1 MKELKYIW
9 LFDSEGILT
18 HINDA
23 EKNRIYYQYVGDE
36 VEYIVRHGDINRK
49 HFSAKNPFNE
59 LSMVNFSGGGES
71 IDHYNAKMEI
81 VFNKKYFD
89 TIIGKE
95 ITFHRVL
102 AERKINNKIPD
113 ISCYDADNNLVMVI
127 EIYNT
132 NKKNDL
138 DIQALKKLNVP
149 VVEIDINDGNKCEH
163 LILPTLLEANRQIY
177 NEVERIKSDFKDRIR
192 RSEVIIQKF
201 RDKSRK
207 ELEELGEK
215 YRSGYSKISSE
226 HSFIEEQIEKEK
238 SDRIS
243 KIENYL
249 RYRIKRNIGDKTF
262 ITEIQ
267 SLEDEVE
274 RSRIE
279 FEKTN
284 DKTFKSKYRIDKIKS
299 GIESTKKEN
308 NRLELEIRNRRSDS
322 IKNAERCNIE
332 WFRPKF
338 MKGYTTNKIE
348 DIIYF
353 CS

>member
-1 MKELKYIW
+1 MKELKYIR

-23 EKNRIYYQYVGDE
+23 EKGGIYYQYVGDE
-36 VEYIVRHGDINRK
+36 VEYIVRQGDVNRK

-59 LSMVNFSGGGES
+59 LSMVSFSGGGES

-95 ITFHRVL
+95 ITFHKVL

-138 DIQALKKLNVP
+138 DIQALKTLNVP

-163 LILPTLLEANRQIY
+163 LILPTLLEANKPRYKEIRGLLSWIGTETSRQK
-177 NEVERIKSDFKDRIR
+177 NRIR
-192 RSEVIIQKF
+192 DLRELANEQIRESGERYRRGYSDIEREHSKLEKEFKKERSTRLEGIDSYLQQRLRRVKVDNYRIGNV
-201 RDKSRK
+201 
-207 ELEELGEK
+207 EELREE
-215 YRSGYSKISSE
+215 YRK
-226 HSFIEEQIEKEK
+226 
-238 SDRIS
+238 
-243 KIENYL
+243 L
-249 RYRIKRNIGDKTF
+249 
-262 ITEIQ
+262 
-267 SLEDEVE
+267 
-274 RSRIE
+274 
-279 FEKTN
+279 
-284 DKTFKSKYRIDKIKS
+284 KIKS
-299 GIESTKKEN
+299 RTIENEIFKCEYRNDKLRTKVEGIESEIEFRKN
-308 NRLELEIRNRRSDS
+308 NTRTFISQPSVRCEWYGNKHSAYKPEKGIEKINQIR
-322 IKNAERCNIE
+322 
-332 WFRPKF
+332 
-338 MKGYTTNKIE
+338 YL
-348 DIIYF
+348 